1 MRAFKTV
8 RLSSWKWTFVALGVL
23 LPGAGVRAE
32 LSPLPQNEQDRVKSA
47 IDKGV
52 AFLKS
57 TQLPSGTWPGD
68 GGHPVG
74 YAALSGLALLEC
86 GVPKNDPV
94 LLKAEAFIRKA
105 LITMDDT
112 YEVSLSILFL
122 DRLGNHDDDA
132 MIQGLALRL
141 IAGQSQTGGWGYK
154 CVNLS
159 NKDSHDLFKLLHQ
172 IQPKSAADKP
182 GGKDSA
188 PADKPAGDPSKPAGP
203 DRPPDLSKYPNLSG
217 LAVVQDMAKL
227 RLEDPPDKPT
237 ALIYATTDN
246 SDTQFAILAL
256 WAAQRHNV
264 PVDRTM
270 RLIANRFQTS
280 QNADGSWGYRY
291 TNGGGPGESAPMDC
305 CGLLGLA
312 VGHGITHGGQA
323 EDNAVK
329 DPRIVNGFAALNKFV
344 ERAGRP
350 DAHPADGEPV
360 LPLGARPHGRPL
372 RPANHRRQGLVSLG
386 RRDADRQPGAGRLL
400 AAGRPGRG
408 AYPGATPTINTDLAL
423 LFLRRTNLAEDLT
436 SALKL
441 NSDDLTK
448 AIAAKVAPTPV
459 PPPPPK
465 PPAPTPKAPE
475 PTPPPPEVQ
484 HPAPAPAPTP
494 VASPPPA
501 PAPAADPAPAE
512 GGGGWI
518 AWGLILIAVLL
529 LAGGGVVLALQLR
542 KRNETAKISKGGK
555 KKSAEKRPAAAP
567 AASKK
572 TVGKTRR
579 HA

>member
-1 MRAFKTV
+1 M
-8 RLSSWKWTFVALGVL
+8 
-23 LPGAGVRAE
+23 RAE

-52 AFLKS
+52 AFLKT
-57 TQLPSGTWPGD
+57 TQLPTGTWPGD

-86 GVPKNDPV
+86 GVPKNDTV

-105 LITMDDT
+105 LPTMDDT

-122 DRLGNHDDDA
+122 DRLGNPDDEP

-141 IAGQSQTGGWGYK
+141 VAGQSQTGGWGYK
-154 CVNLS
+154 CPNPS
-159 NKDSHDLFKLLHQ
+159 DKDSHDLFKLLHQ
-172 IQPKSAADKP
+172 FSPKPAAGKP
-182 GGKDSA
+182 DGKDPA
-188 PADKPAGDPSKPAGP
+188 PADKPAGAPSKPAAP
-203 DRPPDLSKYPNLSG
+203 DKPPDLSKFPNLSG
-217 LAVVQDMAKL
+217 LSVVQDMAKL

-237 ALIYATTDN
+237 DLIYATTDN

-256 WAAQRHNV
+256 WAAQRHKV

-291 TNGGGPGESAPMDC
+291 TNGGGQGEGAPMDC

-312 VGHGITHGGQA
+312 VGHGIAHGGQEA
-323 EDNAVK
+323 DNAVK
-329 DPRIVNGFAALNKFV
+329 DPRIVNAFAALNKFV
-344 ERAGRP
+344 GSPAGRTHTLP
-350 DAHPADGEPV
+350 MVNLYFLWALGRMGVLYDLQTIADKDWYRW
-360 LPLGARPHGRPL
+360 GAETL
-372 RPANHRRQGLVSLG
+372 IANQGLDGSWPQG
-386 RRDADRQPGAGRLL
+386 GPEG
-400 AAGRPGRG
+400 G

-448 AIAAKVAPTPV
+448 AIAAKVVAPPPTPT
-459 PPPPPK
+459 
-465 PPAPTPKAPE
+465 PPAPPLKAPE
-475 PTPPPPEVQ
+475 PTLPPAPPPEAQ
-484 HPAPAPAPTP
+484 HPVPAPSPAPAPTVTPTSAPTP
-494 VASPPPA
+494 VDVPA
-501 PAPAADPAPAE
+501 HAE

-518 AWGLILIAVLL
+518 AWVLIVLAILL

-555 KKSAEKRPAAAP
+555 KKPAEKRPTAAAS
-567 AASKK
+567 ARNKK
-572 TVGKTRR
+572 TGKTRP